1 MITKLNLRYL
11 IIDIVE
17 LIKLMSIEKTEEF
30 IYFQN
35 KAKHYDNI
43 RKIKPT
49 VDDQLS
55 KSMRNTMDHTSPP
68 NKKYK

>member
-1 MITKLNLRYL
+1 M

>member
-1 MITKLNLRYL
+1 
-11 IIDIVE
+11 
-17 LIKLMSIEKTEEF
+17 MSIERTEEF

-43 RKIKPT
+43 RKIKPK